1 MKLRKKP
8 NNKKIVYNKMGN
20 QKTPTLTSRQ
30 PLSNSPKNNDIL
42 LTNKLLED
50 LSISIASINK
60 RLTDIESLKDSQD
73 VFHKNTNKQFH
84 KLFEKVSNLKDDVE
98 TINFECSQ
106 LTEKIEC
113 LETTIDVDDVYAD
126 ADDSVEDEDE
136 DDDGDSD
143 EDEDEDE
150 DADAD
155 SDEDDADEVYRMFQA
170 LKSYGLNKL
179 KTMNYCKNELKIHKE
194 LLKKYLENKSVG
206 IDQACVA
213 YFISQSIDEKNK
225 LLEDELKISTIISE
239 NPIPYRYRIGQ
250 FNLPDSIKR
259 KVIQRMNIMSASEEN
274 KGKWTQWI
282 DGFMEIPWNTYA
294 SMPINI
300 NSPLREIHGFLSNA
314 RDTLDKVAYGQN
326 KTKEHI
332 IEVMSKMITN
342 PGKVGN
348 VFCIHGPMGTGKTTL
363 IKNGMAKALGL
374 PFIFISLGGM
384 QDSSHLVGHDYT
396 YEGSTSGRIVEGL
409 KSCKCMNPIIYF
421 DELDKVS
428 SSSSGLEIINLLIHL
443 TDSSQNSD
451 FQDKYYSEI
460 PFDLSKAIF
469 VFSMNDLESVNPILR
484 DRMHMIKVDKFVMDD
499 KLKIAREFLL
509 PEITSG
515 YGLKPDDLIFSDS
528 ILRHIIMKTT
538 ETEDGVRGIKKR
550 LETIVSKMNVVK
562 LLNSTDVLENTN
574 KKRKLNKTTKSDDID
589 IANELK
595 KKNNILHSISV
606 GEIKF
611 PLEVD
616 LELLNKLFDKEDDSN
631 FPYYMYS

>member
-8 NNKKIVYNKMGN
+8 NNKKMVYNKMGN
-20 QKTPTLTSRQ
+20 HKISNATSRQ
-30 PLSNSPKNNDIL
+30 PANHNKTNDVS

-50 LSISIASINK
+50 LTTAIANVNK
-60 RLTDIESLKDSQD
+60 RLSDIEGFRDSQD
-73 VFHKNTNKQFH
+73 TFHKNTNKQFH

-113 LETTIDVDDVYAD
+113 LETTYEDD
-126 ADDSVEDEDE
+126 EDDE
-136 DDDGDSD
+136 DDDVDHDVDDYIGD
-143 EDEDEDE
+143 EENTL
-150 DADAD
+150 AQL
-155 SDEDDADEVYRMFQA
+155 FQTV
-170 LKSYGLNKL
+170 KSYGMNKL
-179 KTMNYCKNELKIHKE
+179 KTMNYSKHDFKIHKE
-194 LLKKYLENKSVG
+194 LLENYLKTNSVG
-206 IDQACVA
+206 IDQSCVD
-213 YFISQSIDEKNK
+213 YFITLGIPEKQN
-225 LLEDELKISTIISE
+225 LIEDELKISTIIAE
-239 NPIPYRYRIGQ
+239 NPIPYRYRIEQ

-259 KVIQRMNIMSASEEN
+259 KVIQRMNIMSASTEN

-282 DGFMEIPWNTYA
+282 DGFMEIPWNNYA
-294 SMPINI
+294 SMPINV
-300 NSPLREIHGFLSNA
+300 NSPLREIHHFLGNA
-314 RDTLDKVAYGQN
+314 RDTLDNVAYGQN

-396 YEGSTSGRIVEGL
+396 YEGSTPGRIVEGL

-428 SSSSGLEIINLLIHL
+428 ESSRGTEIINLLIHL

-469 VFSMNDLESVNPILR
+469 VFSMNHLESVNPILR

-562 LLNSTDVLENTN
+562 LLNSTDVLENKNKN
-574 KKRKLNKTTKSDDID
+574 KKRKLNKTTKSDETD
-589 IANELK
+589 IADDLK
-595 KKNNILHSISV
+595 KKNNILHSLKV
-606 GEIKF
+606 DEIKF
-611 PLEVD
+611 PVEVD
-616 LELLNKLFDKEDDSN
+616 LQLLNKLFDKEDASD